1 LRIFSFGPFVLYL
14 PERRLEQEGRPVRL
28 GGRAFDI
35 LTVLVERAPDIVSGR
50 ELLELVWPKITID
63 EAALRV
69 HLTALRRALGE
80 GRADTKYIGNV
91 PGRGYFFR
99 APVSTLNKSGQPR
112 GLGAATG
119 TNLYLP
125 PLIPRVLGRDS
136 AIQQITELL
145 TKNRLVTITGPGG
158 IGKTTVAV
166 AIARSKFKDFY
177 DAVHFID
184 LAPIA
189 RANLAVGIIASSFG
203 LAVQSDDPLPN
214 LISFL
219 KDRSLL
225 LILDSC
231 EHLLFELVVFI
242 EKIFNHAPSIT
253 ILATSREGLY
263 SSYEKLY
270 PLPPLE
276 FPTQN
281 SKIGANEVLAFPAA
295 RLFIERV
302 QMEIHGFELSDDEA
316 PFVVN
321 ICHKL
326 DGIALALELAAGRV
340 SAFGIAG
347 TARLLDETLALLWR
361 GRPTTIP
368 RHKTLS
374 ATLDWS
380 HELLSESERIVM
392 RRLSIFSGYFSLEA
406 AEAVAAGEDVSR
418 SEFLAAIASL
428 IAKSLLSIKH
438 SGTDTLYR
446 MLDTTRAYGLEKLNI
461 SGEKRRIAYLH
472 AACLLEILRQHSPD
486 NSEISCIFQNHYS
499 DIPNNIRAAVDWSFG
514 DDLGEPLRAPLA
526 AAAANLFIKLSLLSE
541 CFQLTTRGIAA
552 LESNHLGT
560 WLEMQLQTLRGQS
573 LMFISGNTKEVQ
585 EALTRA
591 LDLATLLNEPTY
603 QLQLLGALH
612 LFYERTGDYHNAH
625 EFALRGEQVA
635 NALGDQE
642 SIVAAHSLLGISFH
656 LLGEQEK
663 ARTHIYKVL
672 SYPRGPKTFNSIRF
686 GFDQF
691 IRARIALA
699 RTLWILGFPE
709 QAVSEARSAIDEAEN
724 LDHPVTLCM
733 ALIWAISVFLWVG
746 DLAAVANCLDR
757 FTEKAETHSLA
768 PYIAVA
774 LGVKGQLAIKRG
786 DADSGIVFLQNAM
799 ASLQAARYALLTTDF
814 MISAVEG
821 LALAGDFDAALKT
834 ATEAID
840 LVHKGGNLVF
850 LPELLRIKGELLAE
864 KFGHDSNDAEE
875 CFRKSHDLAIKQ
887 SALPWELRTATS
899 LAKFKRESVG
909 ALEQSKL
916 NAVGSGANWRQGR
929 VTSV

>member
-1 LRIFSFGPFVLYL
+1 MFSFGPFVLYL

-35 LTVLVERAPDIVSGR
+35 LTVLVERAPDIVSCR
-50 ELLELVWPKITID
+50 ELLELVWPKIAIN

-69 HLTALRRALGE
+69 HLTALRRALGD
-80 GRADTKYIGNV
+80 GRADLKYIGNV
-91 PGRGYFFR
+91 PGRGYFLR
-99 APVSTLNKSGQPR
+99 APVSTLNKSGQPG
-112 GLGAATG
+112 GLGAATW
-119 TNLYLP
+119 TSLYLP
-125 PLIPRVLGRDS
+125 PLVPRVLGRDF
-136 AIQQITELL
+136 AIQKITELL

-166 AIARSKFKDFY
+166 AIARSNFKDLY
-177 DAVHFID
+177 EAVHFVD

-189 RANLAVGIIASSFG
+189 RANLAVSTIASSFG
-203 LAVQSDDPLPN
+203 LAVQSDDPLRN

-231 EHLLFELVVFI
+231 EHHLFELVVFI
-242 EKIFNHAPSIT
+242 EEIFNHARSIT
-253 ILATSREGLY
+253 ILATSREGLH

-270 PLPPLE
+270 PLSPLE

-281 SKIGANEVLAFPAA
+281 SKISANEVLAFPAA

-302 QMEIHGFELSDDEA
+302 QMEIHGFELSDHEA
-316 PFVVN
+316 PLVAN

-361 GRPTTIP
+361 GQPTAIP

-392 RRLSIFSGYFSLEA
+392 RRLSIFAGYFSLEA

-418 SEFLAAIASL
+418 SDFLAAIASL

-446 MLDTTRAYGLEKLNI
+446 MLDTTRSYGLEKLNI
-461 SGEKRRIAYLH
+461 SEEKHRISYLH
-472 AACLLEILRQHSPD
+472 AAYFLTFLKRNFPD
-486 NSEISCIFQNHYS
+486 NSEISCIIQKYS

-541 CFQLTTRGIAA
+541 CFQLTTRGIST
-552 LESNHLGT
+552 LESDYLGT

-573 LMFISGNTKEVQ
+573 LMFISGNTEEVR

-591 LDLATLLNEPTY
+591 LDLAMLLNEPTY

-625 EFALRGEQVA
+625 EFALKGEQVA
-635 NALGDQE
+635 NVLGDQE

-733 ALIWAISVFLWVG
+733 ALLWAMSVFLWVG

-757 FTEKAETHSLA
+757 FAEKAEAHSLT

-821 LALAGDFDAALKT
+821 LALTGNFDTALKM

-840 LVHKGGNLVF
+840 LVHKEGNFVF

-864 KFGHDSNDAEE
+864 NFVHDSNNAEE
-875 CFRKSHDLAIKQ
+875 CFRNSRDLAIKQ
-887 SALPWELRTATS
+887 SALAWELRTATS
-899 LAKFKRESVG
+899 LAKFKRKSVG
-909 ALEQSKL
+909 TLEQSKS
-916 NAVGSGANWRQGR
+916 NAVGSGAN
-929 VTSV
+929 

>member
-1 LRIFSFGPFVLYL
+1 MFSFGPFVLYL
-14 PERRLEQEGRPVRL
+14 PERRLEQEGRPVHL

-35 LTVLVERAPDIVSGR
+35 LTVLVERAPDIVSCR

-80 GRADTKYIGNV
+80 GRADLKYIGNV
-91 PGRGYFFR
+91 PGRGYFLR

-112 GLGAATG
+112 GLSAATG

-125 PLIPRVLGRDS
+125 PLMPRVLGRDS

-166 AIARSKFKDFY
+166 AIAHSNFKDLY
-177 DAVHFID
+177 EAVHFVD

-189 RANLAVGIIASSFG
+189 RSNLAVSIIASSFG
-203 LAVQSDDPLPN
+203 LAVQSDDPLPS

-219 KDRSLL
+219 KNRSLL

-231 EHLLFELVVFI
+231 ERLLFELVGFI
-242 EKIFNHAPSIT
+242 EKIFILAPSIT
-253 ILATSREGLY
+253 ILATSREGLH

-281 SKIGANEVLAFPAA
+281 SKISASEVLAFPAA

-302 QMEIHGFELSDDEA
+302 QMEIYGFELGDHEA
-316 PFVVN
+316 PFVAN
-321 ICHKL
+321 ICRKL

-361 GRPTTIP
+361 GRPTAIP
-368 RHKTLS
+368 RHKTLC

-380 HELLSESERIVM
+380 HELLSEAERIVM
-392 RRLSIFSGYFSLEA
+392 RRLSIFSGHFSLEA

-418 SEFLAAIASL
+418 SEFLASIASL
-428 IAKSLLSIKH
+428 SAKSLLSIKY

-446 MLDTTRAYGLEKLNI
+446 MLDTTRAYGLEKLN
-461 SGEKRRIAYLH
+461 SSEEKRRIAYLH
-472 AACLLEILRQHSPD
+472 AAYFLAILRRHSPG
-486 NSEISCIFQNHYS
+486 NSEISYIIRNDSS
-499 DIPNNIRAAVDWSFG
+499 DIPNNIRAAVDWSFS
-514 DDLGEPLRAPLA
+514 DDLGEHLRAPLA
-526 AAAANLFIKLSLLSE
+526 AAAADLFIKLSLLSE
-541 CFQLTTRGIAA
+541 CFQFTTRGIAA
-552 LESNHLGT
+552 LESDHLGT

-573 LMFISGNTKEVQ
+573 LMFISGNTEEVW

-625 EFALRGEQVA
+625 EFALKGEQVA
-635 NALGDQE
+635 NVLGDQE

-656 LLGEQEK
+656 LLGEHEK

-672 SYPRGPKTFNSIRF
+672 SYPRGPKTFNSTRF

-709 QAVSEARSAIDEAEN
+709 QAVSEARSAIDEAES

-757 FTEKAETHSLA
+757 FADKAETHSLA

-799 ASLQAARYALLTTDF
+799 ASLQAARYELLTTDF

-864 KFGHDSNDAEE
+864 NFVHDPNNAEE
-875 CFRKSHDLAIKQ
+875 CFRDSLDLAIKQ
-887 SALPWELRTATS
+887 SALAWELRTATS
-899 LAKFKRESVG
+899 LAKFKCGSVG

-916 NAVGSGANWRQGR
+916 NAVGSGDGVLLVRPNE
-929 VTSV
+929 